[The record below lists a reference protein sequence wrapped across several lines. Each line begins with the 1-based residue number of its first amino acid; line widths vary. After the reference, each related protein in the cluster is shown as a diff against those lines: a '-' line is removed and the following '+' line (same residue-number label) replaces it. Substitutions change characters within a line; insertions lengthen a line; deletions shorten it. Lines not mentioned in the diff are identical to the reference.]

1 MCRAELNS
9 HADTC
14 GVGST
19 ARVIEYTGQTVE
31 VSGFATSMDSIKN
44 VPVVKA
50 ALAYNDPSTGETII
64 LVLNQTLYFGDDLP
78 HVLLN
83 PNQLCSHSIVV
94 NDTPQHLSDKSS
106 HSIKIEEEKI
116 EIPLLLKGV
125 ISYFNV
131 RTPTVEEIE
140 NLSHVELTLSSEWDP
155 HSSIFEELEFDAQ
168 PLLKANISALN
179 IEHVL
184 IL

>member
-1 MCRAELNS
+1 M
-9 HADTC
+9 
-14 GVGST
+14 
-19 ARVIEYTGQTVE
+19 
-31 VSGFATSMDSIKN
+31 
-44 VPVVKA
+44 
-50 ALAYNDPSTGETII
+50 
-64 LVLNQTLYFGDDLP
+64 
-78 HVLLN
+78 
-83 PNQLCSHSIVV
+83 
-94 NDTPQHLSDKSS
+94 SDKSS

-184 IL
+184 I